1 MKPIK
6 HKNTLTYKILLHK
19 EPEGSYT
26 VTVPAL
32 PGCITYG
39 GSVEEAII
47 MAREAITLYISDL
60 KENGEYIPD
69 DKESLEYL
77 LNLEMV

>member
-1 MKPIK
+1 MTANQLKE
-6 HKNTLTYKILLHK
+6 TLTYKVFLHK

-39 GSVEEAII
+39 ETIDEAIE
-47 MAREAITLYISDL
+47 MAREAITLYVSDL
-60 KENGEYIPD
+60 KDNDENIPD